1 VSDQQRFNMVAK
13 NHGEHFYCTMMLDP
27 NGAYVLN
34 SDYEE
39 LKARLAHVSQEL
51 LAIRMNVM
59 QDKVLCSAFLET
71 AKERLKKGQS

>member
-34 SDYEE
+34 SDYDE

-71 AKERLKKGQS
+71 AKERLKKGQP